1 MSSPFRVIIMG
12 RPNTGKST
20 LFNRMI
26 GRRRALV
33 HNEAGVTRDR
43 NEATVEW
50 KVGGQTFPLL
60 VVDTGGLGGE
70 RFANEIQA
78 QVRTALEHADMVLF
92 VFDGQAGLTPLDQ
105 ELLRDLKRSG
115 ALAESVEVLGIVNKV
130 DAAVHEERVAD
141 FYSAGLAN
149 ILTLSAEHGRGLD
162 DLKEAIMN
170 AAAVTGG
177 RLNRELLSRVSASG
191 SASGSGDDLDAAD
204 IRIEDS
210 ADSVD
215 AENAAG
221 VDEGAENAED
231 AEDTGAAPEQ
241 SFVYRTPAIAIVGR
255 PNVGK
260 STLFNA
266 IIGEHR
272 MITSP
277 IAGTTVDSVDS
288 SVLLGEREF
297 LFVDTAGIRKKSKTE
312 QGIEVLSVVQAKK
325 ALERADVALLVI
337 DGEKGIT
344 DQDQKISSLVE
355 EAGCS
360 VVLVLNKW
368 DLHRKNVKFT
378 TDMASKRIRTE
389 MAHLKY
395 APIIFVSAL
404 RQQGLDDLGG
414 LIEEIL
420 TQRRLKI
427 STHEFTEWVRE
438 EAAVHNPKN
447 ARFYLCHQSGRNPPT
462 FVCHVNDP
470 EKIDFSLQ
478 RHLVNALRARW
489 GFMGS
494 PVRLLF
500 VQAKSDRALPRKIE
514 AKKTRTFIARPK
526 GKPLARKSERT
537 TGPRDSA
544 RDSERRGHLAEHRAA
559 AGRTGAAAG
568 RAATRPPRQSKPTN
582 KSTHK
587 PNGRSLSKQ
596 AAGARNSPPGSA
608 QNSGKGFAPKSARS
622 SALKSARGSTSKS
635 TRGSASKS
643 ARNSLH
649 HKS

>member
-1 MSSPFRVIIMG
+1 MSQPINSNQANKRPSNQPFRVIIMG

-33 HNEAGVTRDR
+33 HNEPGVTRDR
-43 NEATVEW
+43 NEATVDW
-50 KVGGQTFPLL
+50 NVGGKSLPIL

-78 QVRTALEHADMVLF
+78 QVKTALENADMVLF

-105 ELLRDLKRSG
+105 ELLRDLNRSG
-115 ALAESVEVLGIVNKV
+115 ALEKSVPVLGIVNKV
-130 DAAVHEERVAD
+130 DAAVHEERIAD
-141 FYSAGLAN
+141 FFSVGLDN

-162 DLKEAIMN
+162 DLKEAIF
-170 AAAVTGG
+170 AAAENCLTEQQPIPALPK
-177 RLNRELLSRVSASG
+177 RSLDEASITET
-191 SASGSGDDLDAAD
+191 S
-204 IRIEDS
+204 
-210 ADSVD
+210 
-215 AENAAG
+215 
-221 VDEGAENAED
+221 DETKNESE
-231 AEDTGAAPEQ
+231 EP
-241 SFVYRTPAIAIVGR
+241 FIHRTPAIAIVGR

-266 IIGEHR
+266 IIGENR

-288 SVLLGEREF
+288 TVMLGDREF
-297 LFVDTAGIRKKSKTE
+297 LFVDTAGIRRKSKTE

-325 ALERADVALLVI
+325 ALERADIALLVI

-360 VVLVLNKW
+360 VILVLNKW
-368 DLHRKNVKFT
+368 DLHRKNIKFT
-378 TDMASKRIRTE
+378 TELASKRIRSE

-395 APIIFVSAL
+395 APIVFVSAL
-404 RQQGLDDLGG
+404 KQQGLENLGD

-438 EAAVHNPKN
+438 EASVHNPKN
-447 ARFYLCHQSGRNPPT
+447 AKFYLCHQSGRNPPT

-500 VQAKSDRALPRKIE
+500 VQAKSERALPRKIE
-514 AKKTRTFIARPK
+514 AKKTRTFTARPK
-526 GKPLARKSERT
+526 GKPLAKKSERS
-537 TGPRDSA
+537 TGPRDSEK
-544 RDSERRGHLAEHRAA
+544 RIVGPS
-559 AGRTGAAAG
+559 AG
-568 RAATRPPRQSKPTN
+568 PR
-582 KSTHK
+582 K
-587 PNGRSLSKQ
+587 PNGRTTRKQ
-596 AAGARNSPPGSA
+596 NSGKQTSGARNSGSR
-608 QNSGKGFAPKSARS
+608 NSGKPASGPRNTTGRKSFR
-622 SALKSARGSTSKS
+622 
-635 TRGSASKS
+635 
-643 ARNSLH
+643 
-649 HKS
+649 

>member
-1 MSSPFRVIIMG
+1 MSQPISSNQINNRPASHPFRVIIMG

-43 NEATVEW
+43 NEAAVEW
-50 KVGGQTFPLL
+50 NVGGKSLPIL

-78 QVRTALEHADMVLF
+78 QVKTALENADMVLF

-105 ELLRDLKRSG
+105 ELLRDLNRSG
-115 ALAESVEVLGIVNKV
+115 ALEKSVPVLGIVNKV
-130 DAAVHEERVAD
+130 DAAVHEERIAD
-141 FYSAGLAN
+141 FFSVGLEN

-162 DLKEAIMN
+162 DLKEAIF
-170 AAAVTGG
+170 AAAVD
-177 RLNRELLSRVSASG
+177 RLTDIHPRK
-191 SASGSGDDLDAAD
+191 AD
-204 IRIEDS
+204 QQTEPTKLVN
-210 ADSVD
+210 ADS
-215 AENAAG
+215 ETS
-221 VDEGAENAED
+221 DEAQTDDSQTDEVQE
-231 AEDTGAAPEQ
+231 EP
-241 SFVYRTPAIAIVGR
+241 FVHRTPAIAIVGR

-266 IIGEHR
+266 IVGESR

-288 SVLLGEREF
+288 TVMLGDREF
-297 LFVDTAGIRKKSKTE
+297 LFVDTAGIRRKSKTE

-325 ALERADVALLVI
+325 ALERADIALLVI

-360 VVLVLNKW
+360 VILVLNKW

-378 TDMASKRIRTE
+378 TELASKRIRSE

-404 RQQGLDDLGG
+404 RQQGLENLGD

-427 STHEFTEWVRE
+427 ATHEFTEWVRE
-438 EAAVHNPKN
+438 EASVHNPKN

-500 VQAKSDRALPRKIE
+500 VQAKSERALPRKIE
-514 AKKTRTFIARPK
+514 AKKTRTFTARPK
-526 GKPLARKSERT
+526 GK
-537 TGPRDSA
+537 
-544 RDSERRGHLAEHRAA
+544 
-559 AGRTGAAAG
+559 
-568 RAATRPPRQSKPTN
+568 
-582 KSTHK
+582 
-587 PNGRSLSKQ
+587 
-596 AAGARNSPPGSA
+596 
-608 QNSGKGFAPKSARS
+608 
-622 SALKSARGSTSKS
+622 
-635 TRGSASKS
+635 
-643 ARNSLH
+643 
-649 HKS
+649 

>member
-1 MSSPFRVIIMG
+1 MIQPVNKSIQNKESGHRPFRVIIMG

-33 HNEAGVTRDR
+33 HNEPGVTRDR

-50 KVGGQTFPLL
+50 KVGGQSLPVL
-60 VVDTGGLGGE
+60 VVDTGGLGGD
-70 RFANEIQA
+70 RFANEIEA
-78 QVRTALEHADMVLF
+78 QVRTALENADMVLF

-105 ELLRDLKRSG
+105 ELLRDLNRSG
-115 ALAESVEVLGIVNKV
+115 ALEKTTPLLGIVNKV
-130 DAAVHEERVAD
+130 DAEVHEERVAD
-141 FYSAGLAN
+141 FYSAGLEN
-149 ILTLSAEHGRGLD
+149 IMTISAEHGRGLD
-162 DLKEAIMN
+162 DLKEVIFE
-170 AAAVTGG
+170 AA
-177 RLNRELLSRVSASG
+177 RQ
-191 SASGSGDDLDAAD
+191 
-204 IRIEDS
+204 
-210 ADSVD
+210 
-215 AENAAG
+215 AAG
-221 VDEGAENAED
+221 NSFISLMEKEPEKTKSPSRRSKPDSSKITPVVTDITLDETELTE
-231 AEDTGAAPEQ
+231 EPDT
-241 SFVYRTPAIAIVGR
+241 FVYRTPAVAIVGR

-266 IIGEHR
+266 IIGENR

-288 SVLLGEREF
+288 TVLFGDRKF

-325 ALERADVALLVI
+325 ALERADIALLVI

-360 VVLVLNKW
+360 VILVLNKW

-378 TDMASKRIRTE
+378 TEMASKRIRAE

-395 APIIFVSAL
+395 APILFVSAL
-404 RQQGLDDLGG
+404 RQQGLENLGD

-420 TQRRLKI
+420 SQRRLKI
-427 STHEFTEWVRE
+427 ATHEFTEWVRE
-438 EAAVHNPKN
+438 EASVHNPKN

-470 EKIDFSLQ
+470 EKIDFSLE

-500 VQAKSDRALPRKIE
+500 VQAKSERALPRKIE
-514 AKKTRTFIARPK
+514 AKKTRTFIAKPK
-526 GKPLARKSERT
+526 GKPLAKKSERM
-537 TGPRDSA
+537 TGPRDSEK
-544 RDSERRGHLAEHRAA
+544 RSPVERKASSRTAASRKPTGRSSGKPSTGGKASHGKPGHSKSSQGNRS
-559 AGRTGAAAG
+559 
-568 RAATRPPRQSKPTN
+568 QSKQ
-582 KSTHK
+582 S
-587 PNGRSLSKQ
+587 
-596 AAGARNSPPGSA
+596 AGARNSD
-608 QNSGKGFAPKSARS
+608 R
-622 SALKSARGSTSKS
+622 
-635 TRGSASKS
+635 
-643 ARNSLH
+643 RNSRSNFT
-649 HKS
+649 K